1 MFGLTEPVLFF
12 KKLIIFWPFDP
23 LVSTLVEFVVLS
35 FVIGL
40 IEVEIGSLGAPV
52 VTGLSCEVFVERP
65 GPTMVPRV
73 FALASDCFNFSASD

>member
-1 MFGLTEPVLFF
+1 MLFF

-52 VTGLSCEVFVERP
+52 VTGLSCEVFVE
-65 GPTMVPRV
+65 TMVPRV